1 MCEALRDGFRRDS
14 VGFLIDGEGGAKE
27 QGMLLILGLEVLKRF
42 PEVVVNVTWLKCG
55 ELEGV
60 STCIGLRA
68 RVASREHEHPRC
80 RCHVVHYK

>member
-27 QGMLLILGLEVLKRF
+27 QGMLLILGLDVLKRF

-60 STCIGLRA
+60 NTCIGFKG
-68 RVASREHEHPRC
+68 PG
-80 RCHVVHYK
+80 